1 MPAAQSREFRRGGA
15 DGTDPPFS
23 RGTRGKPFVSSSE
36 HAVWRTAAVRL
47 RDRLGVARTLQ
58 WIDDVNVVRIDRSR
72 SRALLETSSYAT
84 ARSAREFQSAL
95 EGELAVALGMPRIS
109 VRIFAR
115 RRARALSKLGRES
128 SAKPA
133 AAEASHGATP
143 ATHSGAQPAAPPT
156 ESIPTLSLELSAPDR
171 RLTLE
176 SFVAGA
182 CNDLAHRAAQAV
194 AAEAGMSYR
203 NPLVIIGATGTGKTH
218 LAHGIA
224 NGYARTAPSRRVVL
238 VSSERFATQFSIA
251 VRSGQGARFR
261 ELYRE
266 ADLLIID
273 DIQALAGKPE
283 TESELLHTIDELVH
297 RRRQVVLCST
307 LPPKRLPKLD
317 SGLEGRLLQGLVVE
331 LKSKDE
337 PTREKLIRA
346 RSMELRLELDEV
358 VIKFLARRFE
368 RTDQLLGALKRLDA
382 HQKLGQRHLTLTEV
396 ESALADLLRGKDD
409 APQPA
414 SIAVF
419 VAGMMGVDADAI
431 RGTSRKPSV
440 VKARQLAMA
449 LARRFT
455 LLTLREIGA
464 HFGGRSCACVH
475 FAHRK
480 VALLRDTDARIK
492 ACYDEALRRFAM
504 PKPRS

>member
-1 MPAAQSREFRRGGA
+1 MN
-15 DGTDPPFS
+15 T
-23 RGTRGKPFVSSSE
+23 SE

-58 WIDDVNVVRIDRSR
+58 WIDDVNVVKIDRTR
-72 SRALLETSSYAT
+72 SRALLETSTPAT

-95 EGELAVALGMPRIS
+95 EGELAVALGLPRIS

-115 RRARALSKLGRES
+115 RRARALAKLGGREVQTT
-128 SAKPA
+128 APAPA
-133 AAEASHGATP
+133 AASP
-143 ATHSGAQPAAPPT
+143 PPAAPTPPPVAPP
-156 ESIPTLSLELSAPDR
+156 ESDETLPALSLELAPPDR

-176 SFVAGA
+176 SFIAGS

-194 AAEAGMSYR
+194 AVEPGMSYR
-203 NPLVIIGATGTGKTH
+203 NPLLILGGTGTGKTH

-224 NGYARTAPSRRVVL
+224 NAHGRHAPSRRVVL

-266 ADLLIID
+266 ADILIID

-283 TESELLHTIDELVH
+283 TERELVHTIDELVH

-331 LKSKDE
+331 LKPKDE
-337 PTREKLIRA
+337 PTRERLIRA
-346 RSMELRLELDEV
+346 RSIELRLDLEDPIVKL
-358 VIKFLARRFE
+358 LARRFE
-368 RTDQLLGALKRLDA
+368 RTDQLLGAIKRLDA
-382 HQKLGQRHLTLTEV
+382 HQKLGQKRLSLPEV
-396 ESALADLLRGKDD
+396 ELALADLLRGKDD

-414 SIAVF
+414 SIATF
-419 VAGMMGVDADAI
+419 VAGMLGVDADAI

-480 VALLRDTDARIK
+480 VALLRDSDPKIK
-492 ACYDEALRRFAM
+492 ACYEEALRRFTV
-504 PKPRS
+504 PKPR